1 MGRLQEA
8 KEKGRR
14 ESQVTPLTRKFR
26 DTIKARI
33 ERDPAFR
40 DELLREG
47 MDCFLQGDV
56 ETGKAI
62 LRNFIN
68 ATVGFQKLAT
78 ATSISPKSL
87 MRMFSETGNPRAEN
101 LFNVIRHLQS
111 ENGVRLSVSAR
122 SSRPS
127 PRGRKTSAK
136 ECVPL
141 VGNEAGL

>member
-8 KEKGRR
+8 QEGRGKKM
-14 ESQVTPLTRKFR
+14 TPLTRNFK

-47 MDCFLQGDV
+47 IECFLQGDI

-68 ATVGFQKLAT
+68 ATIGFQRLAKVT
-78 ATSISPKSL
+78 NTQPKSL
-87 MRMFSETGNPRAEN
+87 MRMFSETGNPRAGN
-101 LFNVIRHLQS
+101 LFAVISHLQS
-111 ENGVRLSVSAR
+111 ENGIRLCVRSKSSTR
-122 SSRPS
+122 SKKASIS
-127 PRGRKTSAK
+127 
-136 ECVPL
+136 
-141 VGNEAGL
+141 